1 MKIVLNG
8 EELVLFHIVGKDRSS
23 ADEYNWH
30 KIGIA
35 FTSAEEAN
43 KHVSYL
49 NKHEVY
55 SSEMEFAYLPETT
68 KVYGKSASLIK
79 EMNENEQNFSK

>member
-8 EELVLFHIVGKDRSS
+8 EELILFHIVGKDRGS
-23 ADEYNWH
+23 DEYTWH
-30 KIGIA
+30 KLGIA

-43 KHVSYL
+43 EHVNYL
-49 NKHEVY
+49 NRHEVY
-55 SSEMEFAYLPETT
+55 SGEMEFAYLPETT

-79 EMNENEQNFSK
+79 EMNENEKNFSK